1 MEGAQQILK
10 QVPETRFLIIGDG
23 PSHLKLETLTQD
35 LGIAPAIHFLGS
47 RSDIPEILQ
56 SLDVLTLTSYNEAS
70 PVSILEA
77 LSCSV
82 PVISAE
88 VGSVPETIAHG
99 KTGLL
104 FAPGDTRSYAD
115 GVLELLENAEICAQ
129 LGHQGREAVIEQRSL
144 KSMIAGYKS
153 LL

>member
-1 MEGAQQILK
+1 M
-10 QVPETRFLIIGDG
+10 
-23 PSHLKLETLTQD
+23 
-35 LGIAPAIHFLGS
+35 
-47 RSDIPEILQ
+47 
-56 SLDVLTLTSYNEAS
+56 
-70 PVSILEA
+70 SILEA

-88 VGSVPETIAHG
+88 VGSVPETIVHG